1 MGTWIS
7 VGLRL
12 LTWGSRDDEAV
23 LQDGVLGGA
32 LLLSRL
38 HRENPSPITDPF
50 LSLDSY
56 HHGLR
61 SVEVLDFSYM
71 DIFFPVMWYES
82 TLYPPIWWEPAG
94 KEHCRWFLKWFS
106 SHLDHQ
112 LWESPTTQAHLWLLC
127 SWTHTP
133 GLLSL
138 RSKAWTAPL
147 YYEIKI
153 VPKDL
158 KGENEIVFSFDC
170 GHNKIAI

>member
-1 MGTWIS
+1 MGPWIS

-12 LTWGSRDDEAV
+12 LTWGSRDGEAV
-23 LQDGVLGGA
+23 FQDGVLGGA

-38 HRENPSPITDPF
+38 HREDPSPITDPF
-50 LSLDSY
+50 LSLDPH

-61 SVEVLDFSYM
+61 PAEVLDFSYM
-71 DIFFPVMWYES
+71 DVFFSVMWCQS
-82 TLYPPIWWEPAG
+82 VLCPPIRWQPAG
-94 KEHCRWFLKWFS
+94 EEHCRFPEWFPS
-106 SHLDHQ
+106 YLDHR
-112 LWESPTTQAHLWLLC
+112 LWERPPAQAHLWLRG
-127 SWTHTP
+127 SWIHTP

-138 RSKAWTAPL
+138 RSKAWTASL

-158 KGENEIVFSFDC
+158 KGENKIVFSFDC